1 MPYTAYLLICC
12 FSISKT
18 SLSFGTIIIPYLK
31 ANVNSFLKKT
41 FYFIFQKTID
51 KLKIIEKAIEN
62 CNYQVYV
69 KKTLLDDFCISDCYA
84 ILEANGFRY
93 TNFIDEFLIE
103 W

>member
-1 MPYTAYLLICC
+1 MRINAETARKKMNENIQKKN
-12 FSISKT
+12 IERRKQ
-18 SLSFGTIIIPYLK
+18 K
-31 ANVNSFLKKT
+31 AEKAVDEILVP
-41 FYFIFQKTID
+41 
-51 KLKIIEKAIEN
+51 IEKAIEN